1 MMGKGT
7 TGALLIVLGMSL
19 LVAANAQAQVLGAGN
34 PNAPYLPFVYLP
46 TLQAEVRA
54 TPIYMELSGGKEIVY
69 EFVDGGTQPSSEH
82 GLKDYFNM
90 TKSDALFDA
99 MVRLTAGPV
108 SLRLHYD
115 SRTFVGVGR
124 NSDLIYSV
132 ARLEYSGIRLGGD
145 IDLFRWNGSRVGI
158 DFDYDV
164 YHPIFSES
172 FTAWPIDQVTK
183 AGKIIEGEAA
193 MTIGIHGEYSPTFTY
208 YGMNPVFDAN
218 IRFPLRETKVTDFR
232 VGAGVRFLETVLGT
246 WALKLGYRRTNLDF
260 RESLVGRVETTF
272 GGFFGELAYYY

>member
-69 EFVDGGTQPSSEH
+69 EFVDGGTQSSSEH
-82 GLKDYFNM
+82 GLKDDFNM
-90 TKSDALFDA
+90 TKPDVLFDA

-124 NSDLIYSV
+124 NSTPKYSV

-164 YHPIFSES
+164 YHPIFTEGIK
-172 FTAWPIDQVTK
+172 TPG
-183 AGKIIEGEAA
+183 GKIIEGEAA

-218 IRFPLRETKVTDFR
+218 IRFPLRDTKVTDFR

>member
-69 EFVDGGTQPSSEH
+69 SANGPSVW
-82 GLKDYFNM
+82 GLKDDFNM
-90 TKSDALFDA
+90 TKSVVLFDA
-99 MVRLTAGPV
+99 MVRLTAGPFSGRV
-108 SLRLHYD
+108 HYEP
-115 SRTFVGVGR
+115 RAFLGVGKPGGTD
-124 NSDLIYSV
+124 SKST
-132 ARLEYSGIRLGGD
+132 ARLEYSGVRLGGD
-145 IDLFRWNGSRVGI
+145 IDLFRWNGSRAGI

-164 YHPIFSES
+164 YYPIFIEGIK
-172 FTAWPIDQVTK
+172 TPG
-183 AGKIIEGEAA
+183 GKIIEGEAA

-218 IRFPLRETKVTDFR
+218 IRFPLRDTKVTDFR